1 VECKCAQKVVE
12 KPDSSHVVRKM
23 KFLLKSYIAT
33 CQLVLEINLLMWI
46 ISGHDLMGHYF
57 DVSTLNHTWKH
68 SFYGI
73 PGHKQT

>member
-1 VECKCAQKVVE
+1 
-12 KPDSSHVVRKM
+12 
-23 KFLLKSYIAT
+23 
-33 CQLVLEINLLMWI
+33 LLMWI

-57 DVSTLNHTWKH
+57 GVSTLNHTWKH

>member
-1 VECKCAQKVVE
+1 MEHMHKESNESSCKNKGHILFFY
-12 KPDSSHVVRKM
+12 KG
-23 KFLLKSYIAT
+23 
-33 CQLVLEINLLMWI
+33 LEINLLMWI

-57 DVSTLNHTWKH
+57 GVSTLNHTWKH